1 VNRQSAEIAQLRGNH
16 PTAYACTPTV
26 HPLLIDAFHFSF
38 SLCALVS
45 DLQSR
50 IGELVEEQEQQTA
63 ALILAQKEKAR
74 LEAVEADLS
83 KTVQTLRAEITS
95 MKASHTADLTAMAV
109 VGDELR
115 AERDAAVA
123 ARDTMQQERDT
134 LQADRDAQLAKCEAL
149 EKRHSEETSKMRRK
163 AKGFCDAIAEID
175 NLLSGKS
182 LLSVALVND
191 AALAL
196 AS

>member
-1 VNRQSAEIAQLRGNH
+1 MLFVCLLAS
-16 PTAYACTPTV
+16 V
-26 HPLLIDAFHFSF
+26 PLM
-38 SLCALVS
+38 S

-50 IGELVEEQEQQTA
+50 IGELVGEQEQQNA

-74 LEAVEADLS
+74 LKAVEVDLS
-83 KTVQTLRAEITS
+83 KTVQTLRAGITS
-95 MKASHTADLTAMAV
+95 MKASHTADLTAIAAA
-109 VGDELR
+109 GDELR

-123 ARDTMQQERDT
+123 ARDTMQQEIDT
-134 LQADRDAQLAKCEAL
+134 LRADRDAQLAKCEAL
-149 EKRHSEETSKMRRK
+149 EKRHAEETNKMRRK

-182 LLSVALVND
+182 LLSVALVDD